1 MKQVEFFQNA
11 LANSVE
17 ILLNTEAQVR
27 SHLTW
32 LIESKRQAIEN
43 MAKGNVFNS
52 DELCNFD
59 KWDQQGIEHNV
70 DMKVVAVTSVYS
82 DYDIISSLKR
92 RGKNWIEYLF
102 EIKVVFMRDPA
113 PVLSSK
119 AKLTTE
125 EKSILKWMNEYYREK
140 IYEPDG
146 DRIME
151 LNRRLTGLKHKYNM
165 AFTYEWKY
173 DFNDIIDKD
182 FLVYGLRANGLII
195 TDRQEQDDDEEE

>member
-32 LIESKRQAIEN
+32 LS
-43 MAKGNVFNS
+43 
-52 DELCNFD
+52 NFD
-59 KWDQQGIEHNV
+59 KWGQQGIEHNV

-125 EKSILKWMNEYYREK
+125 EKSILKRMNEYYSEK
-140 IYEPDG
+140 FYEPDG
-146 DRIME
+146 DSIME

-182 FLVYGLRANGLII
+182 FLVYGLRANGLSI
-195 TDRQEQDDDEEE
+195 TARQKQDDDEEE